1 MMTERDLETHSKIVN
16 RAKDL
21 ADVGEFIHRLMDLE
35 LVQEHNLMNIEA
47 LLEADTGTFCHDFWG
62 MINHLDRKECAFKDC
77 FSPRV
82 GVAA

>member
-1 MMTERDLETHSKIVN
+1 MITKEDVELHSAIVYRARDL
-16 RAKDL
+16 AP
-21 ADVGEFIHRLMDLE
+21 VGSFLHRMMDLE
-35 LVQEHNLMNIEA
+35 MVQENNLMNIEA